1 MPRPTLQGI
10 LDQGIFFAQGSA
22 KGEAAAMAFAGGPAT
37 ERKHSAKKRARR
49 AYMDGVLAGVSL
61 ALAAPPSGPTEGH
74 QQIIYEG
81 VRTALSLG
89 LEPNNPDN
97 VFPGGTIKG
106 VSISNTVYVIQAE
119 MRNMEQSSSSTQ
131 LPKTQNVNIPIQ

>member
-1 MPRPTLQGI
+1 
-10 LDQGIFFAQGSA
+10 
-22 KGEAAAMAFAGGPAT
+22 MAYAGGPAGGQ
-37 ERKHSAKKRARR
+37 EHSAKKRARK
-49 AYMDGVLAGVSL
+49 AYMDGVLVGVSL